1 MDELSCRHRQR
12 IEELQA
18 RSDAARCAE
27 GDLLAQA
34 RELQHAAQR
43 SARAVR
49 ETEEDCA
56 RAEVRVGSLKHVVAQ
71 VFSDAAQYR
80 VGNEELRAQEIALR
94 DQVLRFEAR
103 CNYLRSKVDSSSPS
117 SPLRRWRGCG
127 NQAAAEVAEM
137 LRSEQLSREVEDLQQ
152 QLLRGNPDV
161 RRRNQVLDVV
171 SQGISELSSELLQ
184 QEAKETA
191 GRAEMARMEKSIEAL
206 EKTAAQQVAEIA
218 TLRRHSAEARQVAE
232 EEMKAMLAS
241 SDQTL
246 RRLTAETAER
256 REVLEAEIA
265 QLRSKFVESVES
277 GAILREPA
285 REPSAGGRRSQE
297 EQQNTKEAIALNVQ
311 SLRAELLQEQQV
323 QAQKDEKTQEVSRL
337 EEMASHLTDEC
348 DALWRSVTFEKR
360 RSAEAAAQSCEA
372 ILEMQAQL
380 RQRVSDNLPHVAGDR
395 HEVS

>member
-360 RSAEAAAQSCEA
+360 RSAEAAAQSCE
-372 ILEMQAQL
+372 
-380 RQRVSDNLPHVAGDR
+380 
-395 HEVS
+395 